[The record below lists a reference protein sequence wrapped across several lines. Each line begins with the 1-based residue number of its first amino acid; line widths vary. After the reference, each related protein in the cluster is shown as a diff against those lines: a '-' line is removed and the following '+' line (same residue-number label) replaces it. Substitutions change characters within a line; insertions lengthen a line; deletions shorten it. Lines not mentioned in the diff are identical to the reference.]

1 MSLRNNE
8 KISRK
13 HLEVSLFCR
22 YFAPAIEEQ
31 RAVKTLPESSKIR
44 FSESFLKK
52 VSKKFGRLKNLPYL
66 CTTFALGNV
75 GNNSARA
82 ANKVLKNF
90 LKKSFRKI
98 WKIKKLAL
106 PLHHFR
112 ADKTAEVQKLK
123 ERAERL
129 NQIEIVL

>member
-52 VSKKFGRLKNLPYL
+52 VFEKFGRLKNLPYL
-66 CTTFALGNV
+66 CTTFALKTLV
-75 GNNSARA
+75 TVKPRV
-82 ANKVLKNF
+82 ANEVLKNF
-90 LKKSFRKI
+90 LKKVSKKFGGLK
-98 WKIKKLAL
+98 KTPYLCTTFALIKQ
-106 PLHHFR
+106 PGC
-112 ADKTAEVQKLK
+112 KT
-123 ERAERL
+123 ERFGQRP
-129 NQIEIVL
+129 NQIECVL